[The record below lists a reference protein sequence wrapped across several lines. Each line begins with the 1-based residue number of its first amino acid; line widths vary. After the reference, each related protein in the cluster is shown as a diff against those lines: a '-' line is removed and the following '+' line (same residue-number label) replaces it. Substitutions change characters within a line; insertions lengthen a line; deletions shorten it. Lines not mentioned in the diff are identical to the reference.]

1 MKHLFIMLL
10 FIASSI
16 GCYADNT
23 GQANHT
29 TGIDTTKYVFIL
41 DGKIVSAKY
50 IGEHF
55 NAIEWVTAAESV
67 RDAVFLTA
75 GEYRK
80 PFYMFRT
87 RKKEE
92 VSK

>member
-1 MKHLFIMLL
+1 MKQLLIILL

-23 GQANHT
+23 GQA
-29 TGIDTTKYVFIL
+29 IDTTKYVFIL
-41 DGKIVSAKY
+41 DGKIVSIEY
-50 IGEHF
+50 IGEHQD
-55 NAIEWVTAAESV
+55 AIEWVTTAQSV
-67 RDAVFLTA
+67 RDAVFITA

-92 VSK
+92 VRK

>member
-1 MKHLFIMLL
+1 MKHLFIILL

-41 DGKIVSAKY
+41 DGKIVSVKY
-50 IGEHF
+50 IGEHLD
-55 NAIEWVTAAESV
+55 AIEWVTTAQSV
-67 RDAVFLTA
+67 RDAVFITA

-87 RKKEE
+87 RKKKE
-92 VSK
+92 VNK

>member
-16 GCYADNT
+16 GCYADNA
-23 GQANHT
+23 GQANDT
-29 TGIDTTKYVFIL
+29 TAVDTTKYVFIL
-41 DGKIVSAKY
+41 DGKTVSVKY
-50 IGEHF
+50 IGEHLD
-55 NAIEWVTAAESV
+55 AIEWVTTALSV
-67 RDAVFLTA
+67 RDAVFMTA

-92 VSK
+92 AKK

>member
-1 MKHLFIMLL
+1 MKQLFIMLL

-16 GCYADNT
+16 GSYADNT
-23 GQANHT
+23 GQANDT
-29 TGIDTTKYVFIL
+29 TAVDTTKYVFIL
-41 DGKIVSAKY
+41 DGKIVSIEY
-50 IGEHF
+50 IGEHQD
-55 NAIEWVTAAESV
+55 AIEWVTTAQSV
-67 RDAVFLTA
+67 RDAVFITA

-92 VSK
+92 VRK